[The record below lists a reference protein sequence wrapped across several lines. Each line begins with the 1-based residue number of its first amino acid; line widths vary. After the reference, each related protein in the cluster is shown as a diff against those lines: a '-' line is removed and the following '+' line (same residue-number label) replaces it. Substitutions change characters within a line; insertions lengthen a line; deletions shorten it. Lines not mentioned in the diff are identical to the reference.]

1 MYIVLV
7 EIFLVSALLLIGY
20 RLLLERRTDFRWCRA
35 YLLALPMLSV
45 VIPLLEIPLWPAKSV
60 ALPTITA
67 GEIAAEVVT
76 AEVTPVITLQ
86 SVFVIFYSLGVVLL
100 LGLMLY
106 QWWRIIRLRRNAR
119 VESVQGVS
127 IVRTRTAVASFS
139 FFNSIYIS
147 AETSAED
154 LTVILKHECS
164 HIRHGHSYERLAME
178 LQKALLWW
186 NPFVWYAARLLTEV
200 EEFEADRD
208 VLSEGEDRTIYIQT
222 IFKQMFGYSPEIAN
236 SLRDSL
242 TKKRLIM
249 MTTNFRSRYARL
261 RQAAILPMIL
271 ALVVV
276 FGSTARAAQ
285 EPEVKKTLMF
295 VSNVDEGKQPICLV
309 DGKVVENINELDA
322 DMIASMS
329 VLKGGEQL
337 QEAVKNTSISV
348 EEATQRGVIVIEMVK
363 PENYVK
369 QGEEALYRG
378 VVLDYEGEPIVGAII
393 KIGQRGVVTDMD
405 GRFELRA
412 TRGEVGEVMYVGY
425 ESGQLHFANNAE
437 LTVRLAKEG
446 EKQERTITIYS
457 DKLSNGEMTTVN
469 IDNGGSVQQGRAT
482 VYSLMDGN
490 AQLNFGKVYTFEA
503 GEPTEKMPSFQGGDL
518 EDFRRWVM
526 TKVRFPQQMLDKGV
540 YGRVLAIFVIDTDG
554 SVSNVDILQT
564 PDKAYSDEVIRVLMS
579 SPKWEAG
586 VAADGKP
593 VAVQLTLPIDF
604 ALHDGEKLNASEDK
618 APAKS
623 ATTAE
628 EIVVAG
634 YGTKK

>member
-45 VIPLLEIPLWPAKSV
+45 VIPLLKIPLWPAKSV

-127 IVRTRTAVASFS
+127 IVRTQTSVASFS

-154 LTVILKHECS
+154 LAVILKHEYS
-164 HIRHGHSYERLAME
+164 HIRHGHSYERMAME

-261 RQAAILPMIL
+261 RQAAVLPMIL

-285 EPEVKKTLMF
+285 EQDEKKKIVV
-295 VSNVDEGKQPICLV
+295 VSNVDDDKRPIYLV
-309 DGKVVENINELDA
+309 DGKVVENINDLNA
-322 DMIASMS
+322 NMIASMS

-337 QEAVKNTSISV
+337 NEAVKNTSISV
-348 EEATQRGVIVIEMVK
+348 EEAAQRGVIVIEMIK
-363 PENYVK
+363 PENLVK

-378 VVLDYEGEPIVGAII
+378 VVLDYEGEPVVGAVI
-393 KIGQRGVVTDMD
+393 KIGQRGVVTDRD

-412 TRGEVGEVMYVGY
+412 THGEVGEVVYIGY
-425 ESGQLHFANNAE
+425 ESASLHFANNAE

-446 EKQERTITIYS
+446 EQQQKIITIKS
-457 DKLSNGEMTTVN
+457 DESTNGKMTTVN
-469 IDNGGSVQQGRAT
+469 IDNGGSVQEGKAT
-482 VYSLMDGN
+482 IYSIMDGN
-490 AQLNFGKVYTFEA
+490 AQLSFGKAFTFEA

-540 YGRVLAIFVIDTDG
+540 YGRVLAIFVVDTDG

-586 VAADGKP
+586 VTADGKP
-593 VAVQLTLPIDF
+593 VAVRLTLPIDF
-604 ALHDGEKLNASEDK
+604 ANK
-618 APAKS
+618 
-623 ATTAE
+623 
-628 EIVVAG
+628 
-634 YGTKK
+634 